1 MNTNTNIHP
10 HLRAGIIFST
20 IFHGLLLLLFVLTH
34 IEIAPML
41 LPVAEVSFI
50 SGRPGLQTR
59 KESGEDKPQGAPA
72 AVSRDVIA
80 TESPSKPPAP
90 KVTSQKPQPAKKE
103 ASTPVTPPKRPM
115 LEQEEPKVP
124 ASTAPKKEL
133 EDSDNKAP
141 QRLQTEAPVEPS
153 TVDQNG
159 RGARTSATGRT
170 GESGQADGS
179 GGQSG
184 QPFTIEGEAAQR
196 VIVQQVIPV
205 YPEGLQ
211 REAVIKFR
219 FSVQP
224 DGRITDIIPMR
235 KGDAVLERITIE
247 ALSKWRF
254 NPLPGGVEQKT
265 VQGVITFRYELR

>member
-1 MNTNTNIHP
+1 MNAKTNIHP
-10 HLRAGIIFST
+10 HLRFGIIFST
-20 IFHGLLLLLFVLTH
+20 VFHGLLLLLFLLIH
-34 IEIAPML
+34 IEIGPLL
-41 LPVAEVSFI
+41 LPIAEVSFI
-50 SGRPGLQTR
+50 SGRPGMQTR
-59 KESGEDKPQGAPA
+59 REVGTEKPQGAAA
-72 AVSRDVIA
+72 AVSTDAIVKELA
-80 TESPSKPPAP
+80 SKPAEPKVAP
-90 KVTSQKPQPAKKE
+90 KKPQPAKAQPSK
-103 ASTPVTPPKRPM
+103 PVTPPKRPM
-115 LEQEEPKVP
+115 QEQEEPKL
-124 ASTAPKKEL
+124 ASSRAPKKDVE
-133 EDSDNKAP
+133 ETGKPPSEAISEQSPMVPATATQSDASGKTLG
-141 QRLQTEAPVEPS
+141 Q
-153 TVDQNG
+153 
-159 RGARTSATGRT
+159 GRT
-170 GESGQADGS
+170 GQEGQADGS

-235 KGDAVLERITIE
+235 KGDAILERITIE

-254 NPLPGGVEQKT
+254 NPLPPGVEQKT